1 MMKISIG
8 TKIGMGYGCALIL
21 LLIVGVTSYQNVT
34 HGIENATWV
43 ARTHTTINELNHVAL
58 RMENA
63 EAGLRGYLLSG
74 DESYLDHYSNML
86 AAIEK
91 DMADIRDATKDTN
104 VEDVAIQM
112 QATISNKCISM
123 REELKVKSAGDN
135 EAVAALFK
143 AGKGEKVSDDL
154 RAIIDGAIM
163 GESKLLAIREKE
175 TADDDHLTISVIRY
189 GSTAALIILSILGV
203 VITLN
208 ITRPVKILVE
218 VANAAG
224 AGNLTLDAKDNGRH
238 DELGVLTK
246 SFNQMIGSLRVQIR
260 EILDGVGVLASS
272 AGEISTT
279 VSQLAASATETASSV
294 SETTSTV
301 EEVKKTAELAREK
314 SRTVAE
320 SARETARIAQSGEET
335 VKSTVESMSR
345 IREQVDSVAA
355 SMVKLSEQSQ
365 AIGLIIS
372 SVDDIAEQSNLLAV
386 NAAIEAAKAGEHGKG
401 FSVVAQ
407 EVKNL
412 AEQSKQ
418 ATAQVRTILN
428 DIQRATS
435 TAVMATEQAGNAVNG
450 GSVQTAR
457 TGEAIQTLARN
468 IQMAAEAS
476 AQIAVSAQ
484 QQFAGVDQVT
494 IAMENIKQASEQNV
508 EGTRQME
515 LAARNLDTLGRRLKE
530 LVAKYQV

>member
-1 MMKISIG
+1 MKISIG
-8 TKIGMGYGCALIL
+8 TKIGLGYGCALIL
-21 LLIVGVTSYQNVT
+21 LLIVSVTTYQNVY
-34 HGIENATWV
+34 HGIANAEWV
-43 ARTHTTINELNHVAL
+43 AETHSTIDELSHVIL

-63 EAGLRGYLLSG
+63 EAGLRGYLVSG
-74 DESYLDHYSNML
+74 DQSYLDHYSNMI
-86 AAIEK
+86 ASIDK
-91 DMADIRDATKDTN
+91 DIVGITDSTKDTN
-104 VEDVAIQM
+104 LLAAVSRIQSTVSTKRTLM
-112 QATISNKCISM
+112 Q
-123 REELKVKSAGDN
+123 EELQLKSSGSP
-135 EAVAALFK
+135 EALATLFK
-143 AGKGEKVSDDL
+143 AGKGETISDDL
-154 RAIIDGAIM
+154 RAIVNGAVSNLNTQLDI
-163 GESKLLAIREKE
+163 SEKE
-175 TADDDHLTISVIRY
+175 AHADDQTTLSVIRY
-189 GSTAALIILSILGV
+189 GSASALVILSLLGII
-203 VITLN
+203 ITLN
-208 ITRPVKILVE
+208 ITRPVKNLVE
-218 VANAAG
+218 VANAVG
-224 AGNLTLDAKDNGRH
+224 AGNLTLDAKDTGRH
-238 DELGVLTK
+238 DEIGVLTR
-246 SFNQMIGSLRVQIR
+246 SFNLMIVNLRSQIR

-272 AGEISTT
+272 ASEISTT

-320 SARETARIAQSGEET
+320 GARETAKIAQTGEEAVRAT
-335 VKSTVESMSR
+335 GESMAR

-365 AIGLIIS
+365 AIGMIIS

-386 NAAIEAAKAGEHGKG
+386 NAAIEAAKAGEQGKG

-450 GSVQTAR
+450 GSAQSNR
-457 TGEAIQTLARN
+457 TGEAIQVLARN
-468 IQMAAEAS
+468 SQLAAEAS
-476 AQIAVSAQ
+476 SQIAVSAQ

-515 LAARNLDTLGRRLKE
+515 LAAQNLDSLGRRLKE
-530 LVAKYQV
+530 LVTKYKV

>member
-1 MMKISIG
+1 MKISIG
-8 TKIGMGYGCALIL
+8 TKIGLGYGCALIL
-21 LLIVGVTSYQNVT
+21 LLIVGMTTYQNVT
-34 HGIENATWV
+34 HSFENAMWV
-43 ARTHTTINELNHVAL
+43 ARTHSTIDELHHVIL

-63 EAGLRGYLLSG
+63 EAGMRGYLLSG
-74 DESYLDHYSNML
+74 DESYLDHYSNMTASIDNDIAG
-86 AAIEK
+86 AAET
-91 DMADIRDATKDTN
+91 AKDTN
-104 VEDVAIQM
+104 FVDAIAQI
-112 QATISNKCISM
+112 QALVSNKCILM
-123 REELKVKSAGDN
+123 KEELKLHSTN
-135 EAVAALFK
+135 SPEAITALFK
-143 AGKGEKVSDDL
+143 SGKGEKVSDDL
-154 RAIIDGAIM
+154 RAIIDSIIT
-163 GESKLLAIREKE
+163 GENKLLVARENEAK
-175 TADDDHLTISVIRY
+175 ADDIFTLNVIRY
-189 GSTAALIILSILGV
+189 GSLTALIVLSILGII
-203 VITLN
+203 ITLN
-208 ITRPVKILVE
+208 ITRPVKNLVE
-218 VANAAG
+218 IANAVG
-224 AGNLTLDAKDNGRH
+224 AGNLTLDAKDTGRH
-238 DELGVLTK
+238 DEIGVLTK
-246 SFNQMIGSLRVQIR
+246 SFNLMIGNLRIQIR

-294 SETTSTV
+294 SETTATV

-320 SARETARIAQSGEET
+320 GARETSRIAQTGEDT
-335 VKSTVESMSR
+335 VRATVESMLR

-365 AIGLIIS
+365 AISMIIS

-450 GSVQTAR
+450 GSAQSTR

-468 IQMAAEAS
+468 IQSAAEAS

>member
-1 MMKISIG
+1 MKISIG
-8 TKIGMGYGCALIL
+8 TKIGLGYACALML
-21 LLIVGVTSYQNVT
+21 LLMVGVTAYRNVD
-34 HGIENATWV
+34 HGIESARWV
-43 ARTHTTINELNHVAL
+43 AHTQSTINELNHVSM

-63 EAGLRGYLLSG
+63 ETGVRGYLLSG
-74 DESYLDHYSNML
+74 DESYLDHYSNMV
-86 AAIEK
+86 AAI
-91 DMADIRDATKDTN
+91 DGDLADITNATKDTN
-104 VEDVAIQM
+104 LAEVVVQM
-112 QATISNKCISM
+112 KTVVSNKCVLM
-123 REELKVKSAGDN
+123 KEELKLKSTGGA
-135 EAVAALFK
+135 EAMAALFK
-143 AGKGEKVSDDL
+143 EGKGEKVSDNL
-154 RAIIDGAIM
+154 RAIL
-163 GESKLLAIREKE
+163 ESAVASEEKLLAVREKE
-175 TADDDHLTISVIRY
+175 VADDDRYTLNVICF
-189 GSTAALIILSILGV
+189 GSIAAFLVLSILGV

-208 ITRPVKILVE
+208 ITRPVKILVD
-218 VANAAG
+218 VANAVG
-224 AGNLTLDAKDNGRH
+224 SGNLTMDAADTGRH

-246 SFNQMIGSLRVQIR
+246 SFNQMIVNLRVQIR

-294 SETTSTV
+294 SETTTTV
-301 EEVKKTAELAREK
+301 EEVKKTAELARER

-320 SARETARIAQSGEET
+320 GARETARIAQSGEET
-335 VKSTVESMSR
+335 VRATVDSMAR

-365 AIGLIIS
+365 AIGMIIA

-450 GSVQTAR
+450 GSSQSAR
-457 TGEAIQTLARN
+457 TGEAIQALARN
-468 IQMAAEAS
+468 IQSAAEAS

-494 IAMENIKQASEQNV
+494 VAMENIKQASEQNV

-515 LAARNLDTLGRRLKE
+515 LAARNLDMLGRRLKE
-530 LVAKYQV
+530 LVSKYQV

>member
-1 MMKISIG
+1 
-8 TKIGMGYGCALIL
+8 MGYGCALIL
-21 LLIVGVTSYQNVT
+21 LLIVGVTSYQNVH
-34 HGIENATWV
+34 HGIDNAEQV
-43 ARTHTTINELNHVAL
+43 ASTYLIIDEMDHVIL
-58 RMENA
+58 RMVNA

-74 DESYLDHYSNML
+74 DESHLDHFSNML
-86 AAIEK
+86 TTIE
-91 DMADIRDATKDTN
+91 ADISHVRNAAKDTN
-104 VEDVAIQM
+104 AISAIAQI
-112 QATISNKCISM
+112 QAAVSNKCTLM
-123 REELKVKSAGDN
+123 KEELALKSTGSVD
-135 EAVAALFK
+135 AVATLLK
-143 AGKGEKVSDDL
+143 SGKGEKASDDL
-154 RAIIDGAIM
+154 RTVIDAAISIERDM
-163 GESKLLAIREKE
+163 LNNLE
-175 TADDDHLTISVIRY
+175 TEAKKDDHLTMSVIRN
-189 GSTAALIILSILGV
+189 GSIAALIILSILGIA
-203 VITLN
+203 ITLN

-224 AGNLTLDAKDNGRH
+224 AGNLTLDAKDTGRH
-238 DELGVLTK
+238 DELGVLTR
-246 SFNQMIGSLRVQIR
+246 SFNQMIGNLRVQIR

-272 AGEISTT
+272 ASEISTT

-294 SETTSTV
+294 SETTATV

-314 SRTVAE
+314 SRSVAE
-320 SARETARIAQSGEET
+320 GARETARIAQAGEDAVQAT
-335 VKSTVESMSR
+335 GESMSR

-365 AIGLIIS
+365 AIGMIIA

-418 ATAQVRTILN
+418 ATSQVRTILN

-450 GSVQTAR
+450 GATQSAR
-457 TGEAIQTLARN
+457 TGDAIQTLARN
-468 IQMAAEAS
+468 IQSAAEAS
-476 AQIAVSAQ
+476 AQIAVSTQ

-515 LAARNLDTLGRRLKE
+515 LAARNLDSLGRRLKE
-530 LVAKYQV
+530 LVGKYQV

>member
-1 MMKISIG
+1 MKISIG
-8 TKIGMGYGCALIL
+8 TKIGLGYGCAFIL
-21 LLIVGVTSYQNVT
+21 LLVVGLTSYQNVT
-34 HGIENATWV
+34 HGIENAVLV
-43 ARTHTTINELNHVAL
+43 ARTHSTINELNHVAL

-86 AAIEK
+86 AAI
-91 DMADIRDATKDTN
+91 DRDLSDIRDATRDTN
-104 VEDVAIQM
+104 VEDVVVKIQE
-112 QATISNKCISM
+112 TVSNKCALM
-123 REELKVKSAGDN
+123 KEELKVKSSGDA
-135 EAVAALFK
+135 ETVTVLFK
-143 AGKGEKVSDDL
+143 TGKGEKISDDL
-154 RAIIDGAIM
+154 RILIDGAVS
-163 GESKLLAIREKE
+163 GENKLLAAREQE
-175 TADDDHLTISVIRY
+175 TINDDHLTISVIRY
-189 GSTAALIILSILGV
+189 GSVSALLILAVLGV

-208 ITRPVKILVE
+208 ITRPVKNLVE

-224 AGNLTLDAKDNGRH
+224 SGNLTLDARDNGRH

-246 SFNQMIGSLRVQIR
+246 SFNQMIGSLRIQIR

-272 AGEISTT
+272 ASEISTT

-320 SARETARIAQSGEET
+320 SARETSRIAQSGEET
-335 VKSTVESMSR
+335 VKATVESMAR

-365 AIGLIIS
+365 AIGQIIA

-450 GSVQTAR
+450 GAAQSAR

-468 IQMAAEAS
+468 IQSAAEAS

>member
-8 TKIGMGYGCALIL
+8 TKIGLGYGCALIL
-21 LLIVGVTSYQNVT
+21 LMIVGVTTYQNVS
-34 HGIENATWV
+34 HSIENATWV
-43 ARTHTTINELNHVAL
+43 ARTHSTIGELHHVIL

-86 AAIEK
+86 ASIDK
-91 DMADIRDATKDTN
+91 DMADVTESAKDTN
-104 VEDVAIQM
+104 FVDVVAQIQS
-112 QATISNKCISM
+112 AVSNKCTFM
-123 REELKVKSAGDN
+123 KEELKLKSAGGA
-135 EAVAALFK
+135 EGLTALFK

-154 RAIIDGAIM
+154 RALVDSIIA
-163 GESKLLAIREKE
+163 GENKLLASREKE
-175 TADDDHLTISVIRY
+175 AEADDSLTINVVRY
-189 GSTAALIILSILGV
+189 GSLIALVVLSILGIA
-203 VITLN
+203 ITLN
-208 ITRPVKILVE
+208 ITRPVKNLVE
-218 VANAAG
+218 VANAIG
-224 AGNLTLDAKDNGRH
+224 AGNLTLDARDTGRH
-238 DELGVLTK
+238 DEIGVLTR
-246 SFNQMIGSLRVQIR
+246 SFNLMISNLRSQIR

-272 AGEISTT
+272 ASEISTT

-320 SARETARIAQSGEET
+320 GARETAKIAQTGEDAVRAT
-335 VKSTVESMSR
+335 GESMAR

-365 AIGLIIS
+365 AIGMIIS

-386 NAAIEAAKAGEHGKG
+386 NAAIEAAKAGEQGRG

-450 GSVQTAR
+450 GFTQSTR
-457 TGEAIQTLARN
+457 TGEAIQILARN
-468 IQMAAEAS
+468 SQSAAEAS
-476 AQIAVSAQ
+476 SQIAVSAQ

-515 LAARNLDTLGRRLKE
+515 LAAQNLDTLGRRLKE
-530 LVAKYQV
+530 LVGKYQV

>member
-1 MMKISIG
+1 MKISIG
-8 TKIGMGYGCALIL
+8 TKIGLGYACALL
-21 LLIVGVTSYQNVT
+21 LLLVVGVTSYQNVN
-34 HGIENATWV
+34 HGIKNSELVDRAHAT
-43 ARTHTTINELNHVAL
+43 IFELQHIVR
-58 RMENA
+58 RMEA
-63 EAGLRGYLLSG
+63 ADAGLRGYLLSG
-74 DESYLDHYSNML
+74 NESYLDHYSNML
-86 AAIEK
+86 TSIEK
-91 DMADIRDATKDTN
+91 DIDDITNTIGEANQTTVNAIRAASSTKC
-104 VEDVAIQM
+104 AL
-112 QATISNKCISM
+112 M
-123 REELKVKSAGDN
+123 REEFKLRSSTNSESIAAFFK
-135 EAVAALFK
+135 EA
-143 AGKGEKVSDDL
+143 KGEKASDELRDL
-154 RAIIDGAIM
+154 VDGVIAAQNK
-163 GESKLLAIREKE
+163 ELDALEKE
-175 TADDDHLTISVIRY
+175 AKGDDATTLSVIRL
-189 GSTAALIILSILGV
+189 GSLTALIILSLLGI

-208 ITRPVKILVE
+208 ITRPVKTLVE
-218 VANAAG
+218 IANAAG
-224 AGNLTLDAKDNGRH
+224 AGNLTLDAKDTGRH
-238 DELGVLTK
+238 DELGILTR
-246 SFNQMIGSLRVQIR
+246 SFNLMITNLRGQIR
-260 EILDGVGVLASS
+260 EILEGVGVLASS

-294 SETTSTV
+294 SETTATV

-320 SARETARIAQSGEET
+320 GARETARIAQSGEDAVRAT
-335 VKSTVESMSR
+335 GESMTR

-365 AIGLIIS
+365 AIAMIIA

-450 GSVQTAR
+450 GFAQSGR

-468 IQMAAEAS
+468 IQSAAEAS
-476 AQIAVSAQ
+476 SQIAVSAQ

-494 IAMENIKQASEQNV
+494 VAMENIKQASEQNV

>member
-1 MMKISIG
+1 MKISIG
-8 TKIGMGYGCALIL
+8 TKIGLGYGCALIL
-21 LLIVGVTSYQNVT
+21 LLIIGVTSYLNVT
-34 HGIENATWV
+34 HSIENAEWV
-43 ARTHTTINELNHVAL
+43 AHAHSTIDELNHVAL
-58 RMENA
+58 RLEKA

-86 AAIEK
+86 SAIDK
-91 DMADIRDATKDTN
+91 DMADITEATKETN
-104 VEDVAIQM
+104 FVDIVAEM
-112 QATISNKCISM
+112 QSVVSNKCALM
-123 REELKVKSAGDN
+123 REELNAKSKN
-135 EAVAALFK
+135 EEGAVAALFK
-143 AGKGEKVSDDL
+143 TGKGEKASDDL
-154 RAIIDGAIM
+154 RALIDKTIAN
-163 GESKLLAIREKE
+163 ENKLLDLREKE
-175 TADDDHLTISVIRY
+175 AAEDDHTTISVIRF
-189 GSTAALIILSILGV
+189 GSLTAFIVLLILGI

-208 ITRPVKILVE
+208 ITRPVKILVD

-224 AGNLTLDAKDNGRH
+224 AGNLTLDAKDTERH
-238 DELGVLTK
+238 DELGVLTR
-246 SFNQMIGSLRVQIR
+246 SFNQMIGNLRVQIR

-272 AGEISTT
+272 ASEISTT

-294 SETTSTV
+294 SETTATV

-314 SRTVAE
+314 SRSVAE
-320 SARETARIAQSGEET
+320 GARETARIAQSGEDAVQAT
-335 VKSTVESMSR
+335 GESMSR

-365 AIGLIIS
+365 AIGMIIA

-450 GSVQTAR
+450 GAIQSSR

-468 IQMAAEAS
+468 IQVAAEAS

-515 LAARNLDTLGRRLKE
+515 LAARNLDSLGRRLKE
-530 LVAKYQV
+530 LVGKYQV

>member
-1 MMKISIG
+1 MKISIG
-8 TKIGMGYGCALIL
+8 SKIGLGYACAFIL
-21 LLIVGVTSYQNVT
+21 LLVIGVTAYQNVT
-34 HGIENATWV
+34 HGIENAALVTRSHS
-43 ARTHTTINELNHVAL
+43 AIIELNHVTI

-63 EAGLRGYLLSG
+63 EAGLRGYLLSS

-91 DMADIRDATKDTN
+91 DMADIGETTKDTN
-104 VEDVAIQM
+104 FVDVVAQL
-112 QATISNKCISM
+112 QAAVSNKCSLM
-123 REELKVKSAGDN
+123 KEELKLKSSGGGD
-135 EAVAALFK
+135 AITALFK
-143 AGKGEKVSDDL
+143 EGKGEKASDAL
-154 RAIIDGAIM
+154 RALVDKVVV
-163 GESKLLAIREKE
+163 EEEKLLAQHEKE
-175 TADDDHLTISVIRY
+175 AKDDDRLTCNVIRY
-189 GSTAALIILSILGV
+189 GSIVALIVLSILGII
-203 VITLN
+203 ITLN
-208 ITRPVKILVE
+208 ITRPVKNLVD
-218 VANAAG
+218 VANAVG
-224 AGNLTLDAKDNGRH
+224 AGNLTLDAKDTGRH

-246 SFNQMIGSLRVQIR
+246 SFNQMIGNLRVQIR

-294 SETTSTV
+294 SETTATV

-320 SARETARIAQSGEET
+320 GARETSRIAQAGEET
-335 VKSTVESMSR
+335 VRATADSMTR

-365 AIGLIIS
+365 AIGMIIA

-450 GSVQTAR
+450 GSAQSTR

-468 IQMAAEAS
+468 IQTAAEAS

-515 LAARNLDTLGRRLKE
+515 LAARNLDTLGRRLKD

>member
-1 MMKISIG
+1 MKISIG
-8 TKIGMGYGCALIL
+8 AKIGLGYACALIL
-21 LLIVGVTSYQNVT
+21 LLVVGVTSHQNVT
-34 HGIENATWV
+34 HGIES
-43 ARTHTTINELNHVAL
+43 ARWAAHTQSTINELNHVAM

-63 EAGLRGYLLSG
+63 DAGLRGYLLSG

-86 AAIEK
+86 VSIDR
-91 DMADIRDATKDTN
+91 DMADITEVTKDTN
-104 VEDVAIQM
+104 LVDVVAQM
-112 QATISNKCISM
+112 QATVSNKCILM
-123 REELKVKSAGDN
+123 KEELKLKSTGGAD
-135 EAVAALFK
+135 AMAALFK
-143 AGKGEKVSDDL
+143 AGKGEKASDDL
-154 RAIIDGAIM
+154 RAILEGAVAAE
-163 GESKLLAIREKE
+163 GKLLMAREKE
-175 TADDDHLTISVIRY
+175 TEDDDRYTLSVIRY
-189 GSTAALIILSILGV
+189 GALVAFLVLLALGII
-203 VITLN
+203 ITLN
-208 ITRPVKILVE
+208 ITRPVKILVD
-218 VANAAG
+218 VANAVG
-224 AGNLTLDAKDNGRH
+224 SGNLTRDAADTGRH

-246 SFNQMIGSLRVQIR
+246 SFNQMIANLRVQIR

-314 SRTVAE
+314 SRSVAE
-320 SARETARIAQSGEET
+320 GARETSRIAQSGEET
-335 VKSTVESMSR
+335 VRAPVESMAR

-355 SMVKLSEQSQ
+355 SMVILSEQSQ
-365 AIGLIIS
+365 AIGMIIA

-450 GSVQTAR
+450 GASQSAR
-457 TGEAIQTLARN
+457 TGEAIQALARN
-468 IQMAAEAS
+468 IQSAAEAS

-515 LAARNLDTLGRRLKE
+515 LAARNLDMLGRRLKE
-530 LVAKYQV
+530 LVSKYQV